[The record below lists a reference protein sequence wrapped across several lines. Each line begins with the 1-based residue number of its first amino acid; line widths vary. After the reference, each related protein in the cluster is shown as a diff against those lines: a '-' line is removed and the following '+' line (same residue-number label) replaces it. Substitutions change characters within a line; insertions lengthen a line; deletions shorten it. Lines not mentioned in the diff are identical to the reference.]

1 MRVTELNNDEML
13 QLKEAL
19 FYGAD
24 ILPEM
29 TDKQK
34 VEIENA
40 LCTDDI
46 PDELVHNLYADI
58 YFVEE
63 DFWCN
68 V

>member
-1 MRVTELNNDEML
+1 MNVTELNNDEML
-13 QLKEAL
+13 QLKESL

-34 VEIENA
+34 EEIENA
-40 LCTDDI
+40 LCSDDI

-63 DFWCN
+63 DFLCN

>member
-1 MRVTELNNDEML
+1 
-13 QLKEAL
+13 
-19 FYGAD
+19 
-24 ILPEM
+24 M

-34 VEIENA
+34 EEIENA